1 MQEKRNNRIV
11 LVLGVEGKDWKLIL
25 EKKKNK
31 RQKIHTHTH
40 KQDKSKQK
48 EEEKCCSGGVEDKI
62 RWGQQEKWELRPGS
76 TRLEICQEI
85 YTTKFS
91 GERILHTENA

>member
-40 KQDKSKQK
+40 TKTRQ
-48 EEEKCCSGGVEDKI
+48 V
-62 RWGQQEKWELRPGS
+62 QEKGGRKMLQWWSWR
-76 TRLEICQEI
+76 
-85 YTTKFS
+85 
-91 GERILHTENA
+91 

>member
-11 LVLGVEGKDWKLIL
+11 LVLRVAGKDRKLIL

-40 KQDKSKQK
+40 TKTRQ
-48 EEEKCCSGGVEDKI
+48 V
-62 RWGQQEKWELRPGS
+62 QEKGGRKMLQWWS
-76 TRLEICQEI
+76 
-85 YTTKFS
+85 
-91 GERILHTENA
+91 

>member
-40 KQDKSKQK
+40 TNKAGPRKRRKK
-48 EEEKCCSGGVEDKI
+48 NVAVVELKI
-62 RWGQQEKWELRPGS
+62 RRWGQQEKWELRPGS
-76 TRLEICQEI
+76 TKI
-85 YTTKFS
+85 T
-91 GERILHTENA
+91 

>member
-40 KQDKSKQK
+40 TKTRQ
-48 EEEKCCSGGVEDKI
+48 V
-62 RWGQQEKWELRPGS
+62 QEKGGRKMLQWWS
-76 TRLEICQEI
+76 
-85 YTTKFS
+85 
-91 GERILHTENA
+91 

>member
-31 RQKIHTHTH
+31 RQKIHTH
-40 KQDKSKQK
+40 KKGKSKKK
-48 EEEKCCSGGVEDKI
+48 EEENVAVVELKI
-62 RWGQQEKWELRPGS
+62 G
-76 TRLEICQEI
+76 
-85 YTTKFS
+85 
-91 GERILHTENA
+91 

>member
-1 MQEKRNNRIV
+1 MLR
-11 LVLGVEGKDWKLIL
+11 VEGKDWKLIL

-48 EEEKCCSGGVEDKI
+48 EEEKCCSGGAEDK
-62 RWGQQEKWELRPGS
+62 KMGS
-76 TRLEICQEI
+76 ARKVGATSR
-85 YTTKFS
+85 K
-91 GERILHTENA
+91 H